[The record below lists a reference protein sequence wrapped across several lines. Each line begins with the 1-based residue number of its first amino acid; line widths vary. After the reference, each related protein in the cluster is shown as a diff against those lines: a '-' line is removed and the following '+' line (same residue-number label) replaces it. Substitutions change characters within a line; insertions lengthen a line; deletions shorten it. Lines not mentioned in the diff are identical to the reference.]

1 MQRQLIISGTI
12 LLLLGLFIGTA
23 INSFSSPQIASD
35 AHVAGVQ
42 HGMLIIL
49 LGLAWS
55 SASLG
60 RAELPAAIAVVAGL
74 YGIWLAFLIGAIRGE
89 AYPAESMLTNTLFVV
104 ASWVLIAGVAI
115 FLFGLVKAK
124 GDQQLSHQ

>member
-1 MQRQLIISGTI
+1 MQRRLIISGTI
-12 LLLLGLFIGTA
+12 LLLLGLLIGTA
-23 INSFSSPQIASD
+23 IYTFSSPQIASD

-55 SASLG
+55 YASLG
-60 RAELPAAIAVVAGL
+60 RAELPVAIAVVAGL

-89 AYPAESMLTNTLFVV
+89 AYPAESMLTNILFV
-104 ASWVLIAGVAI
+104 ASSWVLIAGVAI
-115 FLFGLVKAK
+115 ILLGLIKAK
-124 GDQQLSHQ
+124 GSQPLSQE

>member
-12 LLLLGLFIGTA
+12 LLLLGLLIGTA

>member
-12 LLLLGLFIGTA
+12 LLLLGLLIGTA

-115 FLFGLVKAK
+115 FLFGLVKAL